1 MAPFLISPD
10 ICCSST
16 SVMRGGQTK
25 LVLPAHPLSHAS
37 LGVVIL
43 RDSLFMLKML
53 KSGFVSFG
61 EGKSSPNVPHLVP
74 LLDYQASWE
83 GKPIS
88 IPPRTVSWDSL
99 KASVYTLL
107 KA

>member
-1 MAPFLISPD
+1 
-10 ICCSST
+10 
-16 SVMRGGQTK
+16 MRGGQTK
-25 LVLPAHPLSHAS
+25 LVLPAHPFSQAS

-43 RDSLFMLKML
+43 TDCLFMLKML

-61 EGKSSPNVPHLVP
+61 KRKSSPRVPRLVP
-74 LLDYQASWE
+74 LLDYQASRG

-88 IPPRTVSWDSL
+88 IPPRTVSWDFL
-99 KASVYTLL
+99 EASVYKLL